1 MAAARASAVGG
12 REERTID
19 AGRDSCGANAGGGT
33 VMEFPV
39 RSRPA
44 KFKASP
50 SDERGGGHRAVKPET
65 RSKRD
70 VYQGLEFREFDQ
82 DREDLNFGSEMDSM
96 SLTQRP
102 FRTPA
107 VPRSEFSFGRS
118 GGSGSGV
125 ERIPRPTFF
134 KNHDGV
140 GRRVPSPPRW
150 LPPPTGRCA
159 LFVWETH
166 FEPDIFTSPVIVSV
180 TPLP

>member
-1 MAAARASAVGG
+1 
-12 REERTID
+12 
-19 AGRDSCGANAGGGT
+19 
-33 VMEFPV
+33 MEFPV

-118 GGSGSGV
+118 GRLAVPAPARSGF
-125 ERIPRPTFF
+125 RA
-134 KNHDGV
+134 
-140 GRRVPSPPRW
+140 
-150 LPPPTGRCA
+150 LPFSKITMG
-159 LFVWETH
+159 
-166 FEPDIFTSPVIVSV
+166 
-180 TPLP
+180 